1 MCYRGFRLVR
11 CEVEPYVLRM
21 SDIRESIISV
31 KSALA
36 AKSDAGPTP
45 DRPAVAVIEDGLR
58 CRTEGA
64 DGWTVVTDMPA
75 AVGGA
80 GAAPT
85 PGWLIRA
92 ALASCAATTIAM
104 RAAELDLPLT
114 RLEVTAESATDMRG
128 ILGVGDGVDPGPVSA
143 RLRVRLAAAADEQR
157 LEELVQWADSHSPV
171 GDCVRRAV
179 PVELEITA
187 E

>member
-1 MCYRGFRLVR
+1 
-11 CEVEPYVLRM
+11 M

-36 AKSDAGPTP
+36 SKPDAGPAP

-58 CRTEGA
+58 CRIEGA
-64 DGWTVVTDMPA
+64 SGWTVVTDMPP
-75 AVGGA
+75 AVGGE

-114 RLEVTAESATDMRG
+114 RLEVTAESETDMRG
-128 ILGVGDGVDPGPVSA
+128 LLGIGDGVQPGPVSA
-143 RLRVRLAAAADEQR
+143 LLRVRLAVEAADAQR
-157 LEELVQWADSHSPV
+157 LEELVVWADSHSPV

-179 PVELEITA
+179 PVELEIA
-187 E
+187 AG

>member
-1 MCYRGFRLVR
+1 
-11 CEVEPYVLRM
+11 M

-36 AKSDAGPTP
+36 SKPDAGPAP

-58 CRTEGA
+58 CRIEGA
-64 DGWTVVTDMPA
+64 SGWTVVTDMPP
-75 AVGGA
+75 AVGGE

-114 RLEVTAESATDMRG
+114 RLEVTAESETDMRG
-128 ILGVGDGVDPGPVSA
+128 LLGVGDGVEPGPVSA
-143 RLRVRLAAAADEQR
+143 LLRVRLAAEAADAR
-157 LEELVQWADSHSPV
+157 HLEELVVWADSHSPV

-179 PVELEITA
+179 PVELEIA
-187 E
+187 AG

>member
-1 MCYRGFRLVR
+1 
-11 CEVEPYVLRM
+11 M

-36 AKSDAGPTP
+36 SKPDAGPAP

-64 DGWTVVTDMPA
+64 DGWAVVTDMPA
-75 AVGGA
+75 AVGGQ
-80 GAAPT
+80 GAPPT
-85 PGWLIRA
+85 PGGLIRA

-114 RLEVTAESATDMRG
+114 RLEVTAESETDMRG
-128 ILGVGDGVDPGPVSA
+128 ILGVGDGVEPGPVSA
-143 RLRVRLAAAADEQR
+143 RLRVRLAAEAGDEQR
-157 LEELVQWADSHSPV
+157 LEDLVAWADRHSPV

-179 PVELEITA
+179 PVELEIMA

>member
-1 MCYRGFRLVR
+1 
-11 CEVEPYVLRM
+11 M

-36 AKSDAGPTP
+36 SKSDAGPAP
-45 DRPAVAVIEDGLR
+45 DRPAVAMIEEGLR

-64 DGWTVVTDMPA
+64 DGWAVVTDMPA
-75 AVGGA
+75 AVGGE

-104 RAAELDLPLT
+104 RAAELGLPLT
-114 RLEVTAESATDMRG
+114 RLEVTAESETDMRG
-128 ILGVGDGVDPGPVSA
+128 ILGVGEGVEPGPVSA
-143 RLRVRLAAAADEQR
+143 RLRVRLAAEGGDEQR
-157 LEELVQWADSHSPV
+157 LEELVEWADSHSPV

-187 E
+187 A

>member
-1 MCYRGFRLVR
+1 MT
-11 CEVEPYVLRM
+11 
-21 SDIRESIISV
+21 DIRESIISV

-36 AKSDAGPTP
+36 SKTDVGPAP
-45 DRPAVAVIEDGLR
+45 DRPAVAVMEDGLR
-58 CRTEGA
+58 CRAEGG
-64 DGWTVVTDMPA
+64 DDWTVVTDMPA
-75 AVGGA
+75 PVGGE

-104 RAAELDLPLT
+104 RAAELNLTLT
-114 RLEVTAESATDMRG
+114 RLEVTAESQTDMRG
-128 ILGVGDGVDPGPVSA
+128 ILGVGDGVEPGPVSA
-143 RLRVRLAAAADEQR
+143 LLRVRLAAETGDEQQ
-157 LEELVQWADSHSPV
+157 LEELVEWADSHSPV

-179 PVELEITA
+179 PVELEITT